1 LNAGAGAA
9 QKETAPAAKGCCYC
23 LGILLS
29 KKLPPDAKAAA
40 AVAPYTLLPLPL
52 PNRYWLPNA
61 LPCAAA
67 PSPVVPQQN
76 SYTQNIVD
84 FDRGIGVF
92 STNPST
98 YFSDCTT
105 DFFEWYAK
113 KAHE

>member
-1 LNAGAGAA
+1 
-9 QKETAPAAKGCCYC
+9 
-23 LGILLS
+23 
-29 KKLPPDAKAAA
+29 
-40 AVAPYTLLPLPL
+40 LLPLPL
-52 PNRYWLPNA
+52 PNRYWLPKA

-98 YFSDCTT
+98 YFSDGST
-105 DFFEWYAK
+105 DFFRWCAEM
-113 KAHE
+113 AHD